1 MPYDEIVPGL
11 RYTIGEQL
19 SLAAAKG
26 KYAEV
31 LIPVEAL
38 VASNPSVNARRLW
51 GTDVY
56 TGDSDVVAVL
66 QHTGYYRPPAE
77 EPSSDLSS
85 VQCLLKVEPVCPKG
99 YAPSERF
106 GIKSRSWG
114 VNEGSLSISVVA
126 ARAVTS
132 AGAYVDLEPK
142 HLFSLPNTSP
152 TYVPASETRAVATR
166 ASVQSATKQKLAT
179 EVAVMYNLCNEPW
192 RKYHMHV
199 MVDRGLSPSQWTSS
213 RLLRETLYLESSN
226 TRYEL
231 SASVV
236 ATSSGEGQVADA
248 NGGSNPGAP
257 EQLYRF
263 AGCEPMLLAEMR
275 ATGVP
280 LPATDVR
287 VVEDGLRWEELRWA
301 PNGVSVRGKNLHIL
315 RCSFLSNKQ
324 ARPAAN

>member
-1 MPYDEIVPGL
+1 
-11 RYTIGEQL
+11 
-19 SLAAAKG
+19 
-26 KYAEV
+26 
-31 LIPVEAL
+31 
-38 VASNPSVNARRLW
+38 
-51 GTDVY
+51 
-56 TGDSDVVAVL
+56 
-66 QHTGYYRPPAE
+66 
-77 EPSSDLSS
+77 
-85 VQCLLKVEPVCPKG
+85 
-99 YAPSERF
+99 
-106 GIKSRSWG
+106 
-114 VNEGSLSISVVA
+114 
-126 ARAVTS
+126 
-132 AGAYVDLEPK
+132 
-142 HLFSLPNTSP
+142 
-152 TYVPASETRAVATR
+152 
-166 ASVQSATKQKLAT
+166 
-179 EVAVMYNLCNEPW
+179 MYNLCNEPW

-199 MVDRGLSPSQWTSS
+199 MVDRGLSSSQWTSS
-213 RLLRETLYLESSN
+213 RLLRDTLYLESSN

-263 AGCEPMLLAEMR
+263 ARCEPMLLAEMR